1 MEEPVSSPPSIL
13 FIDDDADV
21 QRAAAML
28 LPRRGFQIRAARN
41 AAEAW
46 SALAAAAPDVILLD
60 LNFSPGATSGEEGL
74 ALLRALVAHDPQAV
88 VVVVTGHSGIAIA
101 VAAMRS
107 GAADFVMK
115 PWNNDRLVHT
125 LTQAASLRRQRCT
138 VPAPSAPDDPAPI
151 IGQSPVMLR
160 LLDLLHRVA
169 PTPAPV
175 LLAGERGT
183 GKTLLAHTIHRLSP
197 RASSPLVTIDPAA
210 VWETG
215 EAAFEQAF
223 AAVPEGGTI
232 LVDEAGGLPHALQ
245 IRLQRTLEARPGLRV
260 LTATRQAGPA
270 YGMSPD
276 LLCRLNTVE
285 LHVPRLA
292 DRPGDAGLLAAHFTR
307 VFAGLYRKPGLALSP
322 EAADTIAAWPWPG
335 HVRELRQAIE
345 RAVVFCDGD
354 VLRPQDIP
362 LAVPGGEPAAMPGA
376 DLNLARSEKAVVE
389 AALRRHS
396 FNVSHAAREL
406 GLTRAALYR
415 RMARH
420 GL

>member
-1 MEEPVSSPPSIL
+1 MEGPVSTLPSIL
-13 FIDDDADV
+13 FVDDDVDV

-28 LPRRGFQIRAARN
+28 LPRRGFHIRSARN
-41 AAEAW
+41 AAETW
-46 SALAAAAPDVILLD
+46 SALAAATPDVILLD

-115 PWNNDRLVHT
+115 PWNNDRLIHT
-125 LTQAASLRRQRCT
+125 LTQAVSLRRQRCT
-138 VPAPSAPDDPAPI
+138 AQVVAPPDDAAPI
-151 IGQSPVMLR
+151 IGQSAVMLR
-160 LLDLLHRVA
+160 LVELLHRVA
-169 PTPAPV
+169 PTPASV
-175 LLAGERGT
+175 LLAGERGA

-197 RASSPLVTIDPAA
+197 RAASPLVTIDPAA
-210 VWETG
+210 AWESG
-215 EAAFEQAF
+215 EAALEQAF
-223 AAVPEGGTI
+223 AAVPDSGTV
-232 LVDEAGGLPHALQ
+232 LLDEAGGLPHSLQ
-245 IRLQRTLEARPGLRV
+245 IRLQRMLEARPGLRV
-260 LTATRQAGPA
+260 LTATRQAGPGYA
-270 YGMSPD
+270 ILPD

-285 LHVPRLA
+285 LQVPRLA
-292 DRPGDAGLLAAHFTR
+292 DRPGDAALLAAHFVR

-322 EAADTIAAWPWPG
+322 EAAESIAAWPWPG

-345 RAVVFCDGD
+345 RAVVFCDGE
-354 VLRPQDIP
+354 VLGPQDIP
-362 LAVPGGEPAAMPGA
+362 LAVPGGEPPGMPGGE
-376 DLNLARSEKAVVE
+376 LNLARSEKAVVE